1 MANILVVED
10 EYDIR
15 ELLQNYLKN
24 EGHHVVPA
32 ADGAQAIEQF
42 RSSNVD
48 LVLLDI
54 LLPRIN
60 GYDVCRAIREES
72 DIPIMMLTA
81 LDSENDQ
88 LKGFDLRID
97 DYIPKPFSMP
107 VLLRKIDAVLR
118 RTMRD
123 SLSNRIAYKALTLD
137 LEGYKV
143 CISGQIVDLT
153 QREFE
158 LLKTLLQHQGR
169 VLSRHTLLN
178 QVWSYDFYGDER
190 IVDKHIKNL
199 RKKLGL
205 DYIETIRGVGYRI
218 DYETEK

>member
-15 ELLQNYLKN
+15 ELLQNYLEN

-169 VLSRHTLLN
+169 VLSRHT
-178 QVWSYDFYGDER
+178 F
-190 IVDKHIKNL
+190 
-199 RKKLGL
+199 
-205 DYIETIRGVGYRI
+205 
-218 DYETEK
+218 

>member
-1 MANILVVED
+1 M
-10 EYDIR
+10 
-15 ELLQNYLKN
+15 
-24 EGHHVVPA
+24 PA

-60 GYDVCRAIREES
+60 GYEVCRAIREES

-169 VLSRHTLLN
+169 VLSRHT
-178 QVWSYDFYGDER
+178 F
-190 IVDKHIKNL
+190 
-199 RKKLGL
+199 
-205 DYIETIRGVGYRI
+205 
-218 DYETEK
+218 

>member
-190 IVDKHIKNL
+190 IVDTHIKNL
-199 RKKLGL
+199 RKKRGL

>member
-1 MANILVVED
+1 M
-10 EYDIR
+10 
-15 ELLQNYLKN
+15 
-24 EGHHVVPA
+24 
-32 ADGAQAIEQF
+32 
-42 RSSNVD
+42 D

-169 VLSRHTLLN
+169 VLSRHT
-178 QVWSYDFYGDER
+178 F
-190 IVDKHIKNL
+190 
-199 RKKLGL
+199 
-205 DYIETIRGVGYRI
+205 
-218 DYETEK
+218 